1 MLREGLLLTLWVPL
15 PAPQGEAPREG
26 GATHRVCRRMLTVL
40 SLPTPSLPDLRP
52 DSYCHGTLGR
62 SFKKSVKLEME

>member
-26 GATHRVCRRMLTVL
+26 GATHRVCRRRIAHCPL
-40 SLPTPSLPDLRP
+40 SPHPQSTRPSA
-52 DSYCHGTLGR
+52 
-62 SFKKSVKLEME
+62 